1 MVSRTVRTTRMRQI
15 VRLGRHVRLH
25 SSAASHQGVVLPRH
39 GDVIIMTIVKI
50 NQTRMVVRVRSV
62 CLFFLYAYYVTM
74 LQMPGKVC
82 LSAVSAVHFTLY
94 LTSLS
99 SMIASIAKAFGN
111 FKYVLLCSSNI
122 DRNDAVLPEMIS
134 ARVIKSKKVQKIIIL
149 SKITKSSNFF
159 VNKNYV

>member
-62 CLFFLYAYYVTM
+62 CLLILYAYCVKM
-74 LQMPGKVC
+74 LKMPGKVC

-94 LTSLS
+94 STSLS

-111 FKYVLLCSSNI
+111 FNYVSLCSNCFLGASLN
-122 DRNDAVLPEMIS
+122 L
-134 ARVIKSKKVQKIIIL
+134 L
-149 SKITKSSNFF
+149 FWF
-159 VNKNYV
+159 